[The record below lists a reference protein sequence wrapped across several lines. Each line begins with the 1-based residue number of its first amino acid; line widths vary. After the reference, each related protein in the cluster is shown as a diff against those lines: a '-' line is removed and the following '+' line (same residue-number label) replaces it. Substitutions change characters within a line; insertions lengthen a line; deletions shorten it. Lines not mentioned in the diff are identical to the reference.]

1 MCKRTAPDPL
11 IQLFVSRYGLN
22 LLAVPR
28 EGSDV
33 GDLYVADDEGV
44 SAPGSVT
51 ALFEPPPELPPAVR
65 GEAMADVT
73 GAISDTVSAEAGLGL
88 LGRFLA
94 AFGAPALGDA
104 IAARFA
110 AARASALRF
119 SLAEATRDSIDPLV
133 FGTRILRSKL
143 TEDHPMVGPDRRY
156 YLVTA
161 VARSSSIRIAAEEQG
176 GGGAG
181 VELDL
186 GNLAGADA
194 KVAIDRGRDG
204 SYTFRS
210 DKRLAFGVQLHELS
224 IDPRDR
230 KLKLRTSG
238 AVAMLR
244 AAAPS
249 RPLLEP
255 ALLGGPEGEAFV
267 DLPG

>member
-11 IQLFVSRYGLN
+11 IQLFVTRYGLN

-44 SAPGSVT
+44 SAPGAVT
-51 ALFEPPPELPPAVR
+51 ALFDPPPELPPAVR

-73 GAISDTVSAEAGLGL
+73 GAISDTVSADAGLGL

-94 AFGAPALGDA
+94 AFGAPALGEA
-104 IAARFA
+104 IAVRFA
-110 AARASALRF
+110 AARANALRF

-143 TEDHPMVGPDRRY
+143 IEDHPMVGPDRRY

-161 VARSSSIRIAAEEQG
+161 VARSSSIRIAAEKSANAS
-176 GGGAG
+176 AG

-186 GNLAGADA
+186 GSLTGAEGN
-194 KVAIDRGRDG
+194 VAIDRARDG

-210 DKRLAFGVQLHELS
+210 AKRLAFGVQLHELTV
-224 IDPRDR
+224 DPRDR

-244 AAAPS
+244 AAEPS
-249 RPLLEP
+249 RPLLTP
-255 ALLGGPEGEAFV
+255 ALLGGPEGDAFV
-267 DLPG
+267 DL

>member
-11 IQLFVSRYGLN
+11 IQLFVTRYGLN

-33 GDLYVADDEGV
+33 GDLYVADDQGV
-44 SAPGSVT
+44 SAPGAVT

-104 IAARFA
+104 IAVRFA

-143 TEDHPMVGPDRRY
+143 IEDHPMVGPDRRY

-161 VARSSSIRIAAEEQG
+161 VARSSSIRIAAEQHAG
-176 GGGAG
+176 GGGG
-181 VELDL
+181 VDIDL
-186 GNLAGADA
+186 GSLAGDA

-210 DKRLAFGVQLHELS
+210 DKRLAFGVQLHELT

-244 AAAPS
+244 AAEPS
-249 RPLLEP
+249 RPLLTP
-255 ALLGGPEGEAFV
+255 ALIGGPEGEAFV
-267 DLPG
+267 DL